1 MKMYNTFKKNTLVL
15 AACCG
20 LVFAQ
25 YGCSRTDSPNTSTGV
40 SSADVSGSTMM
51 SDSYAQ
57 TNQSAG
63 LTTSADLHGLD
74 ESKIPNYTAL
84 DIRQAYEEFVAHVEA
99 HKAGFSND
107 DWDTVEKYWNQLD
120 DRKNAIQDQLSD
132 KDKWEI
138 GKAKAKYIA
147 MKNANKA
154 GNTAS
159 KVGSDLKEVG
169 KDVSNSKVGE
179 ATKEAGKDV
188 AAGAK
193 KAGKAVGKAAKKTAE
208 KVEKAVEED
217 DE

>member
-1 MKMYNTFKKNTLVL
+1 MYNNLKKHTLVI
-15 AACCG
+15 AASCT

-25 YGCSRTDSPNTSTGV
+25 YGCSRTESGTTSTGV
-40 SSADVSGSTMM
+40 SSTDVSGSTMVN
-51 SDSYAQ
+51 DTYGQ

-63 LTTSADLHGLD
+63 MAATTSTSMHGLD
-74 ESKIPNYTAL
+74 ESKIPSYTAT

-99 HKAGFSND
+99 HKAGFSNN

-120 DRKNAIQDQLSD
+120 DRKNAIQDQLTD

-138 GKAKAKYIA
+138 GKAKAKYVA

-188 AAGAK
+188 ASGAK
-193 KAGKAVGKAAKKTAE
+193 KAGKAVGNTAKKAAE
-208 KVEKAVEED
+208 KVEKAVED
-217 DE
+217 DDR